1 MVSPHTEFTIR
12 QAADFLNV
20 TRPYLEMLLEQGK
33 IPCRKADNQHLILFR
48 DLDAYQQLSKA
59 QRTCALDELTA
70 QAQKLD
76 MGY

>member
-12 QAADFLNV
+12 QAADFLNF

-33 IPCRKADNQHLILFR
+33 ISYHTAGTQHLILFR
-48 DLDAYQQLSKA
+48 DLDAYQQRSKA
-59 QRTCALDELTA
+59 QRTCALEELTT